1 MKHRSSS
8 INCASTFPACL
19 FINFFLFIFF
29 PLCCSREHTFQG
41 RISGESLEL
50 QAQDVPGGS
59 PGCGTSGAAAAAK
72 WMSLVVCSEEGKPD
86 LCLPVWWRGDFG
98 VAGHGKPCCRCAFIP
113 PSSDMCITSWDIL
126 EDAAGTVPDLQQHQC
141 LHVPCEQS
149 PFPHWTLKRS
159 PLSFSSGGLG
169 RRGVDPHLPVAKAAL
184 SRPRSQGCGG

>member
-113 PSSDMCITSWDIL
+113 PARTCASRPGTSSRTQL
-126 EDAAGTVPDLQQHQC
+126 GQC
-141 LHVPCEQS
+141 LTSSSTSAFMFHVNN
-149 PFPHWTLKRS
+149 
-159 PLSFSSGGLG
+159 PLFLTG
-169 RRGVDPHLPVAKAAL
+169 HLNAL
-184 SRPRSQGCGG
+184 L